1 MGRVECGV
9 LWNQGGEDI
18 VRSLTPFPGECGA
31 DAGGRLDY
39 AMSKYASRIRR
50 LAGSDGLISA
60 GGVAGFVQAVL
71 APELA
76 VMLVK
81 DDMNVD
87 EEQAREI
94 LKESSEVGN
103 LLNEEED
110 EMIKDAVV
118 EMGSRDESGT
128 VRV

>member
-1 MGRVECGV
+1 
-9 LWNQGGEDI
+9 
-18 VRSLTPFPGECGA
+18 
-31 DAGGRLDY
+31 
-39 AMSKYASRIRR
+39 MSRFASRIRR
-50 LAGSDGLISA
+50 LAGSDKLISA

-81 DDMNVD
+81 DDMKVD
-87 EEQAREI
+87 EEQARTI

-110 EMIKDAVV
+110 ETIKDAVV
-118 EMGSRDESGT
+118 IGNR
-128 VRV
+128 